1 MNQLKTLPERF
12 GRLYCCSAEGQRT
25 ALHEAAHALLRES
38 LPLWGEEHGF
48 VIPDRMP
55 EYTYIG
61 NRKPCLAAHHPQI
74 HFNLSHCEGLAVCLL
89 SDTECGV
96 DAESIRRYRE
106 RTALRVCSPEEQ
118 AMLRNAENPDL
129 LFTRLWTLKEAY
141 VKAIGIGISYPLREV
156 SFAFQ
161 EDRILSSKPEA
172 SFAQLLLP
180 DHIISVCVLKEMTE
194 NPVINCM

>member
-1 MNQLKTLPERF
+1 MNRLSALPEGF
-12 GRLYCCSAEGQRT
+12 GRLYSCRTEGQR
-25 ALHEAAHALLRES
+25 AELHEAAHALLRES
-38 LPLWGEEHGF
+38 LLLWGEEHGIA
-48 VIPDRMP
+48 VPSKPP
-55 EYTYIG
+55 EFTYIG
-61 NRKPCLAAHHPQI
+61 NGKPCLATHPGI

-118 AMLRNAENPDL
+118 EMLRSAEHPDL

-156 SFAFQ
+156 SFAFH
-161 EDRILSSKPEA
+161 EGRILSSKPDA

-180 DHIISVCVLKEMTE
+180 DHVISVCVLQQLPE
-194 NPVINCM
+194 NPVIAVSK